1 MREDIMIEKVRSKDG
16 TLIAYQRGG
25 EGPPLVLVHGTLG
38 SCRRWPVVPALE
50 QRFTVCAIER
60 RGRGESGDAPN
71 YAIEREFE
79 DVAALVDSI
88 GEPVNL
94 LGHSFGGL
102 IALEAALLTDN
113 LRRLIIYESPPIL
126 PPYPDGT
133 LKRLETLLD
142 AGDRE
147 GAVTTFLSEIAQIP
161 ARELEILKA
170 SPIYPP
176 MIDAAHT
183 VPRELR
189 TEEAFRI
196 ETARFSQLSVPT
208 LLLMGSDSPDIFRSS
223 IEAWHAVLP
232 NSRLVEFPDQQ
243 HLAHIT
249 APDLFVREVQT
260 FLQEPD

>member
-1 MREDIMIEKVRSKDG
+1 MEKVRSKDG

-38 SCRRWPVVPALE
+38 SCRRWPVVPAL
-50 QRFTVCAIER
+50 QQQFTVCAMER

-102 IALEAALLTDN
+102 IVLEAALLTDN
-113 LRRLIIYESPPIL
+113 IRRLIVYEAPPMAT
-126 PPYPDGT
+126 PYPDGV
-133 LKRLETLLD
+133 LERLETLLD
-142 AGDRE
+142 AGDHE
-147 GAVTTFLSEIAQIP
+147 GAVTTFLSEIALMP
-161 ARELEILKA
+161 ASDLEVLKA
-170 SPIYPP
+170 SPIFPP
-176 MIDAAHT
+176 MLDAAHT
-183 VPRELR
+183 VLRELR
-189 TEEAFRI
+189 TEEGYQIR
-196 ETARFSQLSVPT
+196 TDRFTQLNVPA
-208 LLLMGSDSPDIFRSS
+208 LLLMGGDSPGIFRSA
-223 IEAWHAVLP
+223 IEAWHAALP

-243 HLAHIT
+243 HIAHIT
-249 APDLFVREVQT
+249 APGLFIREVQA

>member
-1 MREDIMIEKVRSKDG
+1 MEKVRSKDG

-38 SCRRWPVVPALE
+38 SCRRWPVVPAL
-50 QRFTVCAIER
+50 QQQFTVCAMER

-102 IALEAALLTDN
+102 IVLEAALLTDN
-113 LRRLIIYESPPIL
+113 IRRLIVYESPPIP

-133 LKRLETLLD
+133 LERLETLLD

-161 ARELEILKA
+161 AHELEILRA
-170 SPIYPP
+170 SPLFPA
-176 MIDAAHT
+176 MVDAAHT
-183 VPRELR
+183 VLRELR
-189 TEEAFRI
+189 TEEHYQI
-196 ETARFSQLSVPT
+196 KTDRFTQLNVPA
-208 LLLMGSDSPDIFRSS
+208 LLLMGSDSPGIFRSS

-249 APDLFVREVQT
+249 APDLFIREVGA